1 MRLRHIFSLHI
12 FSLLVMVTTLLS
24 ACSTKP
30 AVFRSEKIRTDV
42 KAGHLYALPKG
53 YVRMTI
59 ERKKN
64 MVNDAFALVVTPA
77 EPLLIA
83 DPKYTFRLQYDVD
96 PLSSEKVKI
105 ETDSMGLLK
114 KIDVTSTDPLPA
126 AVHDLA
132 KFIVS
137 ASTGVFTPAQL
148 SVQSMQSQDENSE
161 APKLFKV
168 DAVFDPSKDKLK
180 DLTDHLGKYGVT
192 LTAERVGSKVNGNG
206 YNVDCTKFVCYRF
219 LLPWKISVTDNV
231 AHMKTDV
238 VVLLPNEAPIAG
250 IDVQR
255 LSLVENKTILEFNKG
270 ILTSSIYDNPSTVT
284 SVLQLPINM
293 LKAIVSIPAA
303 LFQFT
308 LKSQTDTAELKA
320 NADLI
325 KLQTDLLK
333 AKLEL
338 MGKQRELD
346 AAQ

>member
-12 FSLLVMVTTLLS
+12 FSLLVMVTTLFS
-24 ACSTKP
+24 ACSTKQD
-30 AVFRSEKIRTDV
+30 VFRSSEEGGTGV

-59 ERKKN
+59 ERKSAKSGP
-64 MVNDAFALVVTPA
+64 VLVVTA
-77 EPLLIA
+77 GEPLLIA
-83 DPKYTFRLQYDVD
+83 DPEYIFRLQYDVD

-114 KIDVTSTDPLPA
+114 KIDVTSTAPLPA

-137 ASTGVFTPAQL
+137 ASTGSFMPTELSAQIL
-148 SVQSMQSQDENSE
+148 ENK
-161 APKLFKV
+161 PDTGPFKV
-168 DAVFDPSKDKLK
+168 DAVFDPSKDVPNNLSANLQKYDVKLTIK
-180 DLTDHLGKYGVT
+180 SVEPKSTD
-192 LTAERVGSKVNGNG
+192 NI
-206 YNVDCTKFVCYRF
+206 DCTRFVCYRF
-219 LLPWKISVTDNV
+219 LLPWKISVEDKV
-231 AHMKTDV
+231 ARMRTDV
-238 VVLLPNEAPIAG
+238 VVLLPNDAPIAG
-250 IDVQR
+250 INVQR

-270 ILTSSIYDNPSTVT
+270 ILTSSSYDNPSTVT
-284 SVLQLPINM
+284 SALQLPIDM
-293 LKAIVSIPAA
+293 MKAIVSVPAA

-320 NADLI
+320 NAELI

-338 MGKQRELD
+338 MDKQRELD
-346 AAQ
+346 TAQ